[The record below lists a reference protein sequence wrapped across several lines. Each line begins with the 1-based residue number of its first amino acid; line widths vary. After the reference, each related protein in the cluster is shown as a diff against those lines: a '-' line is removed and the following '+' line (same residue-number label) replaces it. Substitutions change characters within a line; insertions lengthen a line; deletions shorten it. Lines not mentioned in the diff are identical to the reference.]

1 VPKLSPYAQVDYH
14 EREKPEY
21 RNNFMIGKPVYV
33 ENNITFDETPN
44 IFDKVVTESLTG
56 VVTPVIPDYKLWK
69 NFNNKVFRAVPY
81 NEKTDIVELT
91 ENPVIQSRPVQIE
104 IRKFVTPK
112 KTEINRCTPF
122 KCAKPSE
129 SSSLCKWLR

>member
-1 VPKLSPYAQVDYH
+1 LINPKI
-14 EREKPEY
+14 R
-21 RNNFMIGKPVYV
+21 PVYV

-81 NEKTDIVELT
+81 V
-91 ENPVIQSRPVQIE
+91 
-104 IRKFVTPK
+104 RKIT
-112 KTEINRCTPF
+112 
-122 KCAKPSE
+122 
-129 SSSLCKWLR
+129 